1 MSSFFAPHP
10 SATDYTTSLGSPG
23 SAAHSESRSDLCGK
37 LLISDLIVFKS
48 NVGGF

>member
-23 SAAHSESRSDLCGK
+23 SAAHSEIRSDLCGK